1 MLVLTRKATETIKIG
16 DNVVIKIIC
25 MGTKS
30 VRIGIEAPDDVRIMR
45 GELLEETSLPATLTF
60 AKMEQSVP
68 FVADAV
74 ADVEPSLPVSVEEP
88 VVIGPLTAQKFVHE
102 FNDIVPGRSI
112 RRMLEARKQA
122 HTAK

>member
-45 GELLEETSLPATLTF
+45 GELLEETCLPATLTF
-60 AKMEQSVP
+60 AANEP
-68 FVADAV
+68 PIVADA
-74 ADVEPSLPVSVEEP
+74 ATDLEPSLPMSVEAP
-88 VVIGPLTAQKFVHE
+88 VVIGPMTAQKFVHE
-102 FNDIVPGRSI
+102 FNDVVPGRSI

>member
-25 MGTKS
+25 TGTKS
-30 VRIGIEAPDDVRIMR
+30 VRIGIEAPNDVRIMR

-60 AKMEQSVP
+60 AKVEQP
-68 FVADAV
+68 IVADAV
-74 ADVEPSLPVSVEEP
+74 ADVEPSMPVAVDAP
-88 VVIGPLTAQKFVHE
+88 VVIGPMTAQKFIHE
-102 FNDIVPGRSI
+102 FNDVVPGRSI